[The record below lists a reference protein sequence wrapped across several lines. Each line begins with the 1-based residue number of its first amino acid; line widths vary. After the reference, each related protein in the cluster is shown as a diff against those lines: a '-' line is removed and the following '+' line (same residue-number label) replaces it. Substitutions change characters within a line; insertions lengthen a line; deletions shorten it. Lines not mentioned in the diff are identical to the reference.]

1 MKRLFDVIVAV
12 SAFTVFSPLFI
23 LISLSL
29 KFSSIGQVFFLHQRP
44 GLNGKPFKVIKFKTM
59 NDKKNEDGKLLPNI
73 ERITPLG
80 AFLRNS
86 SLDEIPQ
93 LLNVIKGD
101 ISLVGPRP
109 LEMRYLPLYSKIQN
123 RRHEVRPGITG
134 WAQVNGRN
142 TISWEK
148 KFELDVWYVDNRTF
162 FLDIKILLL
171 TIRKVLKSEG
181 VNESKTDT
189 VVPFDVYL
197 QNKNV

>member
-12 SAFTVFSPLFI
+12 SAFTAFSPLFI